1 MLKYIPE
8 QGGLDMYNI
17 VIGVSSYSEMII
29 DLLREKNKFIIA
41 IDKKQN
47 LEKINNKKIVKL
59 EVNIENAKL
68 VQHAVEGRQIE
79 SIYVVTDNDKLN
91 LMLGEALANYENTNV
106 LFLDERLAELADGG
120 YKVICPS
127 LLVKEFIQKEMN

>member
-1 MLKYIPE
+1 
-8 QGGLDMYNI
+8 MYNI